1 MSDIDR
7 DALIRMTAFEHVRR
21 LGEVHG
27 HLTADELK
35 PGFVFEGERIPLVN
49 PQRDLVAWIIPKNI
63 LLIGFSRR
71 RPPRP
76 AKARTAPL
84 PRR

>member
-7 DALIRMTAFEHVRR
+7 DALIRMTAFEHVRM

-63 LLIGFSRR
+63 LPRIFNLVFDIPTFQ
-71 RPPRP
+71 RP
-76 AKARTAPL
+76 
-84 PRR
+84 

>member
-7 DALIRMTAFEHVRR
+7 DALIRMTAFEHVRM

-35 PGFVFEGERIPLVN
+35 PGFVFEGERIP
-49 PQRDLVAWIIPKNI
+49 RT
-63 LLIGFSRR
+63 
-71 RPPRP
+71 
-76 AKARTAPL
+76 TAPGRA
-84 PRR
+84 PRNAGYRSPGRAVWTNT